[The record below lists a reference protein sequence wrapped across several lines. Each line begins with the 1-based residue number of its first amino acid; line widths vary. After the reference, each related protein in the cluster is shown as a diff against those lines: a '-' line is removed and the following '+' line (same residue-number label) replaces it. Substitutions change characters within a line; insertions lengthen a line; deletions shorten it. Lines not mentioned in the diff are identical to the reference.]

1 MVIEMMLLVLFV
13 SLLVLLTERTPRKPL
28 PLGMGRNRGYTRRWF
43 STYCLT
49 TSNVAPPTVA
59 TK

>member
-1 MVIEMMLLVLFV
+1 MQWKRNRNRNRKTI
-13 SLLVLLTERTPRKPL
+13 TGRTPRKPL

-49 TSNVAPPTVA
+49 TSSVAPPTVA